1 MSVQDNTS
9 SDPADDVKPSS
20 AAVVD
25 DDGDAEEISI
35 RGGKELDLQRG
46 EEAKLLNEVVVESD
60 KADTE
65 AEKKVQEQ
73 IGEARLSKPKI
84 EIPEEVAASGVKSRA
99 KEASEV
105 IVTGSTLVLPISEQD
120 YEKGENVKVS
130 GKTDKDKDVRGVSS
144 IVVFAMFISRLIK
157 MAHKHAKK
165 VIFGKPP
172 AQRASGPGGG
182 N

>member
-25 DDGDAEEISI
+25 DDDAEEISI

-46 EEAKLLNEVVVESD
+46 EEAKLLNEVIVESD

-130 GKTDKDKDVRGVSS
+130 GKTDKDKDVRGVLS
-144 IVVFAMFISRLIK
+144 ISVFAMFITRLIK

-165 VIFGKPP
+165 VIFGK
-172 AQRASGPGGG
+172 GG